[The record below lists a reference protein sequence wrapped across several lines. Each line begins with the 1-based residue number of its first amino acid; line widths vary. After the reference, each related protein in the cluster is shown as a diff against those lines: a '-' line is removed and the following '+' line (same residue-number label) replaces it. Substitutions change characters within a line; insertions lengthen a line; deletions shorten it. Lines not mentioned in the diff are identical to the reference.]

1 MDFVIDSVEINANI
15 VNKPEKAIST
25 IRDIYD
31 AIDNMRNT
39 KDSWERMQWSIR
51 DIGKNATYQ
60 QAIQE
65 IAALVNIRLN
75 KQAADSA
82 QILRVIHDNLDDFKN
97 QNIAVWNEVQLILNQ
112 VQRNNER
119 VQLDYI
125 NRYGRC
131 WLLNNKEYDKVMQ
144 GIKSGRE
151 CLIAETPVFVI
162 ILVNDDTK
170 TKIRLTV
177 YDDKTGLETFRI
189 GRYLTDLTDRIN
201 GDVYDIPEQVQ
212 FKNIDEV
219 IGCGV
224 EINLNYM
231 SDFDNMHYIIK
242 YDKMGCF
249 SSLDKTKFIQ

>member
-51 DIGKNATYQ
+51 DIGKDATYQ

-75 KQAADSA
+75 KQAADPA

-97 QNIAVWNEVQLILNQ
+97 QNIAVWNEVQVILNQ

-119 VQLDYI
+119 IQLDYI

-131 WLLNNKEYDKVMQ
+131 
-144 GIKSGRE
+144 
-151 CLIAETPVFVI
+151 
-162 ILVNDDTK
+162 
-170 TKIRLTV
+170 
-177 YDDKTGLETFRI
+177 
-189 GRYLTDLTDRIN
+189 
-201 GDVYDIPEQVQ
+201 
-212 FKNIDEV
+212 
-219 IGCGV
+219 
-224 EINLNYM
+224 
-231 SDFDNMHYIIK
+231 
-242 YDKMGCF
+242 
-249 SSLDKTKFIQ
+249 